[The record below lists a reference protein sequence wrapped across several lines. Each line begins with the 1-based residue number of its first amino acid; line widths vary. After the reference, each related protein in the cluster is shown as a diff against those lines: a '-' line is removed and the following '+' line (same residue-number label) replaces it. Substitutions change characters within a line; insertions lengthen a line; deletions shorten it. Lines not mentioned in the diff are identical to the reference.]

1 MNEKTA
7 NKNHGH
13 VFVRKKF
20 FIGKKF
26 PIINDKSVII
36 CQKVN
41 ISSMNFRHIM
51 SKG

>member
-7 NKNHGH
+7 NKKPWH
-13 VFVRKKF
+13 VFVRKIF
-20 FIGKKF
+20 FIRKKF
-26 PIINDKSVII
+26 PIINHKSVII

-41 ISSMNFRHIM
+41 IFLMKFRLIM

>member
-1 MNEKTA
+1 MNEETA
-7 NKNHGH
+7 NKKHWH

-20 FIGKKF
+20 FIRKKF
-26 PIINDKSVII
+26 PIINDKGVII

-41 ISSMNFRHIM
+41 IFLMKFHLIV